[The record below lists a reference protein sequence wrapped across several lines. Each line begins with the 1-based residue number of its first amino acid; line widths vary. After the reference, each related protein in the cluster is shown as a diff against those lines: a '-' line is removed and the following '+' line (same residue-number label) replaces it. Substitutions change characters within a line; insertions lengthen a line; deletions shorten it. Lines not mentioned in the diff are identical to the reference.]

1 MRFISGKIGC
11 EVVEEILYVNGIY
24 DVDVV
29 KGEGFLIDYYDLNKK
44 VVCLFFVNYDRLLVV
59 GIVIVV
65 YEVGYV
71 I

>member
-1 MRFISGKIGC
+1 MGC
-11 EVVEEILYVNGIY
+11 EVVLEILYVNGIY
-24 DVDVV
+24 DVEVV
-29 KGEGFLIDYYDLNKK
+29 KGEGFLIDYYDFKKK
-44 VVCLFFVNYDRLLVV
+44 VVLLFFVNYDRLLVV

>member
-1 MRFISGKIGC
+1 MGC
-11 EVVEEILYVNGIY
+11 EVVLEILYVNGIY
-24 DVDVV
+24 DVEVV
-29 KGEGFLIDYYDLNKK
+29 KGEGFLIDHYDLKKK
-44 VVCLFFVNYDRLLVV
+44 VVLLFFVNYDRLLVV